1 MDKNKVILGGAV
13 VVIVAY
19 LIYKNS
25 QNKAKIN
32 AEASALAEQRAKEQA
47 AKSEQDKKQLA
58 ERSKYVLD
66 YYDNVY
72 KQMALT
78 YPTHHD
84 TLEVKKVRDLI
95 QKGLLNNE
103 EVDALTD
110 MILWENNEYL
120 GKKTQN
126 EIRNIVDEK
135 VWKVWFRNDN
145 SDKSIIK
152 DSGN

>member
-19 LIYKNS
+19 LIYKSS

-78 YPTHHD
+78 DPTHHD

-145 SDKSIIK
+145 SDKSMSINI
-152 DSGN
+152 GN